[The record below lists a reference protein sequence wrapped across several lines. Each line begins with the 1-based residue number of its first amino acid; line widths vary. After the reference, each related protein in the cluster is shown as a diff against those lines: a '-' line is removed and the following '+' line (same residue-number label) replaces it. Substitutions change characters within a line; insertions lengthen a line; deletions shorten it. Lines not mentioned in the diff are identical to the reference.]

1 MRKNLLVWRPR
12 TLALEEYML
21 EWKPKLVTLVVAL
34 ALVAMLVGFG
44 LVHVTSLSTDV
55 TNFGW

>member
-1 MRKNLLVWRPR
+1 
-12 TLALEEYML
+12 ML
-21 EWKPKLVTLVVAL
+21 EWKPKLVMLVVAL
-34 ALVAMLVGFG
+34 ALVAMMVGLG